1 MGRKKKKGKKKKKE
15 KEKIVMRDVIC
26 LQNDETTL
34 QYEGKNTR
42 KINVYR
48 SSGYPDLSPSWCR
61 R

>member
-34 QYEGKNTR
+34 QYEGKNT
-42 KINVYR
+42 